1 MKVNDL
7 WKLSAT
13 SVCRAKTHSL
23 LCILAVCIGIA
34 SVTIILG
41 FSDAATTVVANEI
54 DGMGIRGAML
64 YHKKGEALSAEVIQ
78 AVSGTDGVRGT
89 IPFSVTTGTIQL
101 RNIRSST
108 AVFGVESPVESVLE
122 LEVLHGTLLT
132 EQQLRSAAKVI
143 VIDAAFAQK
152 AYGRANVVGKTLE
165 ITINNVCEKLEI
177 CGVIQSQSEGLSMLV
192 GSQFPHIVY
201 IPGKVLR
208 SIAPSLNTSN
218 LLLKGEAEVLS
229 QLVQSIAARLNRTF
243 GNEFKMENLSYY
255 LENIMTIADTM
266 TLLVSTVAAI
276 SVIVGGIGVMN
287 AMISAVDI
295 RTREIGIY
303 RALGAK
309 NQMIVALFLC
319 EAILLC
325 VLGGLGG
332 LGLSA
337 LLFYL
342 SKTPVNLSVIQH
354 GIWISFVCGVIF
366 GILPAIKAL
375 RLDPIVA
382 IRSE

>member
-1 MKVNDL
+1 
-7 WKLSAT
+7 
-13 SVCRAKTHSL
+13 
-23 LCILAVCIGIA
+23 
-34 SVTIILG
+34 
-41 FSDAATTVVANEI
+41 
-54 DGMGIRGAML
+54 
-64 YHKKGEALSAEVIQ
+64 
-78 AVSGTDGVRGT
+78 
-89 IPFSVTTGTIQL
+89 
-101 RNIRSST
+101 
-108 AVFGVESPVESVLE
+108 
-122 LEVLHGTLLT
+122 
-132 EQQLRSAAKVI
+132 
-143 VIDAAFAQK
+143 
-152 AYGRANVVGKTLE
+152 
-165 ITINNVCEKLEI
+165 
-177 CGVIQSQSEGLSMLV
+177 
-192 GSQFPHIVY
+192 
-201 IPGKVLR
+201 
-208 SIAPSLNTSN
+208 
-218 LLLKGEAEVLS
+218 
-229 QLVQSIAARLNRTF
+229 
-243 GNEFKMENLSYY
+243 
-255 LENIMTIADTM
+255 
-266 TLLVSTVAAI
+266 
-276 SVIVGGIGVMN
+276 MN

-342 SKTPVNLSVIQH
+342 SKTPVHLSVIQH